1 MEGRPVSASDTTK
14 IDVQEHGAD
23 RQTSERR
30 LFMQLSAFGGC
41 LDAKPL
47 QRALESS
54 RIEATLYQDLNDP
67 RGVAVVSMSE
77 DPIFFVSALREVLNA
92 EPFAGLT
99 KKPELTMFGPT
110 YPSAFHT
117 DLAHSL

>member
-1 MEGRPVSASDTTK
+1 MSVTDGSK

-23 RQTSERR
+23 RQTSDRR

-54 RIEATLYQDLNDP
+54 VVHPTVGGGEEFDRGAVLAAIHELSGLCDELCDLVAHDRLSHSRTPLSARRYCTL
-67 RGVAVVSMSE
+67 
-77 DPIFFVSALREVLNA
+77 
-92 EPFAGLT
+92 T
-99 KKPELTMFGPT
+99 
-110 YPSAFHT
+110 
-117 DLAHSL
+117 